1 MQLKRLIINGFK
13 SFADKTE
20 IDFVSGLT
28 GIVGPNGSGKS
39 NITEA
44 IRWALGEQSAKSL
57 RGERMGDVIFAGTD
71 TRPALNRAAVTMTFD
86 NHDGYLKN
94 QPDEVSV
101 TRRLYRDGTSEF
113 LLNGQDVRLKDI
125 VDLFMDSGLGRESFS
140 FISQGRVEAIFN
152 SKPEER
158 RGIIEEAAGVYKYK
172 QQKTKAERELANN
185 DDNLA
190 RINDIIVE
198 LKHQVEPLREQ
209 ASLAKDY
216 QQQSGE
222 YHQIHQTLLALE
234 IEQLATEQEKTQGE
248 AKVTKETIAAL
259 TAKVK
264 DLEDQ
269 SERLSAVDRQFENQL
284 NQLNDQVL
292 SRSMKLENLSGEAN
306 LSSERSA
313 NAETT
318 LADLK
323 ERLARAQQALTEA
336 NQRLK
341 ELKTKTTAAAEKEQA
356 IKQELAQQ
364 KQANQDPAKLNQQV
378 EVAQNHY
385 IDLLKSQADNKNAQA
400 ALQKDQQL
408 AASQNAAHDRRI
420 YELSKHA
427 QDQEAKVTA
436 LLTQQQQLQAEV
448 DEQQTAVEQAKT
460 DRDLLQQQRAAQQ
473 EAYQDELATYQ
484 RSRAR
489 YETLS
494 ELNDD
499 YAGFYNGVRVVLKHK
514 DQLPGVI
521 GAVAELLEVPTTYQ
535 QAFDLALGSNL
546 QAIVTRDE
554 AAAQRAIS
562 LLKQQRAGRA
572 TFLPAAVMR
581 PRELPS
587 AVLQLVEGAE
597 GFLGTGL
604 QLAQYPADLAHV
616 MANLLGSVLMVDT
629 LPHAIVIANT
639 THHRYRIV
647 TTAGDIL
654 NPGGSLT
661 GGQVKQGRQ
670 ASPLARSQE
679 ARHLKVQLQTLV
691 ETLKAKQADLTA
703 LTKKE
708 NVAQA
713 AWQTASQQAQ
723 ALTAKLTTITSQHTA
738 QAETL
743 RQAQRQ
749 LAAAQQ
755 ADTAQADLSAK
766 LTELQHQGKKL
777 VQDIAEAQATIENAK
792 AAVAA
797 ATASSTQHA
806 ATVNALKTKLAVTTN
821 DLQTLNDQQ
830 RQWQTQARDAQAQ
843 ATDLQQRIEHITATA
858 EETAAEKASRTA
870 TIANLQT
877 ELKQLKADQTKLTQQ
892 KAENR
897 GKLSQISARIT
908 TTYEQQHQAMATSEQ
923 QAVALNRVKLGLDA
937 RLNTLAEDYQLTY
950 EAAKEAVTADHAPI
964 PELKSKLKLLK
975 RGIDELGPV
984 NLNAI
989 DQFKEV
995 NERYEFLTK
1004 QQDDLLEAKQQL
1016 EETMHELDETVKTRF
1031 KDMFDQTNSAFEA
1044 IFPQMFGGGHAHLSL
1059 TNPDDLLATGIEI
1072 SAQPPGKKLTRLSL
1086 LSGGERA
1093 LTAIVL
1099 LFAILKVRPV
1109 PFSILDEVEASLD
1122 DVNVNRFGE
1131 FLRHYAS
1138 ATQFI
1143 VITHRHGTM
1152 VAANVLYGVTM
1163 QESGVSRIMAVSLDQ
1178 SQKEAIN

>member
-1 MQLKRLIINGFK
+1 MELKRLIINGFK

-71 TRPALNRAAVTMTFD
+71 SRPALNRAAVTMTFD
-86 NHDGYLKN
+86 NSDGYLKN
-94 QPDEVSV
+94 QPAEVSV

-113 LLNGQDVRLKDI
+113 LLNNQDVRLKDI

-216 QQQSGE
+216 QQQSAD
-222 YHQIHQTLLALE
+222 YHRIHQTLLALE
-234 IEQLATEQEKTQGE
+234 IEQLAAEQEKTQGE
-248 AKVTKETIAAL
+248 AKVTKATIAAL

-264 DLEDQ
+264 DLEHQ
-269 SERLSAVDRQFENQL
+269 SEQLSAVDHQYEEQL
-284 NQLNDQVL
+284 NHLNDQVL

-313 NAETT
+313 NAATT

-323 ERLARAQQALTEA
+323 ERLTHTQQSLTEA
-336 NQRLK
+336 NQRLADLAK
-341 ELKTKTTAAAEKEQA
+341 QAKTAQAKQLELKTQ
-356 IKQELAQQ
+356 LAQQ
-364 KQANQDPAKLNQQV
+364 KQASQDPAAINRQLETV
-378 EVAQNHY
+378 QNHY
-385 IDLLKSQADNKNAQA
+385 IDLLKAQADNKNAQA

-420 YELSKHA
+420 YELSKQA
-427 QDQEAKVTA
+427 QDQEAKVNT
-436 LLTQQQQLQAEV
+436 LLNQQQQLQTKV
-448 DEQQTAVEQAKT
+448 N
-460 DRDLLQQQRAAQQ
+460 QQQAAAEEAKDKLTQIQKVRTDQQ
-473 EAYQDELATYQ
+473 RTYQDEMATYQ
-484 RSRAR
+484 RARAR

-494 ELNDD
+494 ELNED

-514 DQLPGVI
+514 ASLPGVI
-521 GAVAELLEVPTTYQ
+521 GAVAELLEVPSAYQ

-572 TFLPAAVMR
+572 TFLPVAVMR

-604 QLAQYPADLAHV
+604 QLAQYPADLKAV
-616 MANLLGSVLMVDT
+616 MANLLGSVLIVDT

-670 ASPLARSQE
+670 ASPLARNQE
-679 ARHLKVQLQTLV
+679 ARHLKTQLQDLV
-691 ETLKAKQADLTA
+691 ADLKQKQADLTT
-703 LTKKE
+703 LTKQE
-708 NVAQA
+708 NAAQE
-713 AWQTASQQAQ
+713 AWQTATAQAQ
-723 ALTAKLTTITSQHTA
+723 TLAADLTAITSQHNA

-755 ADTAQADLSAK
+755 ANTAQADLSTKLADLHQAGQKIAK
-766 LTELQHQGKKL
+766 E
-777 VQDIAEAQATIENAK
+777 IADAQAKIDQLKE

-797 ATASSTQHA
+797 ADSSSKQA
-806 ATVNALKTKLAVTTN
+806 AAVNGLKTKLAVIAN
-821 DLQTLNDQQ
+821 DLQTLHDQQ
-830 RQWQTQARDAQAQ
+830 QQWQAQ
-843 ATDLQQRIEHITATA
+843 ATDAQTQSTELQQRIAHITATA
-858 EETAAEKASRTA
+858 KETAAEKESRTA
-870 TIANLQT
+870 TIASLKK
-877 ELKQLKADQTKLTQQ
+877 ELTQLKADQTKLTQE
-892 KAENR
+892 KAANR
-897 GKLSQISARIT
+897 GKLSDISARIT
-908 TTYEQQHQAMATSEQ
+908 TTYDQQHQAMATSEQ
-923 QAVALNRVKLGLDA
+923 QAVALNRVKLGLDS

-950 EAAKEAVTADHAPI
+950 EAAKAAVAANHAPI

-1004 QQDDLLEAKQQL
+1004 QQDDLLAAKQQL
-1016 EETMHELDETVKTRF
+1016 VATMHELDETVKTRF
-1031 KDMFDQTNSAFEA
+1031 KAMFDQTNSAFEA

-1059 TNPDDLLATGIEI
+1059 TNPDDLLTTGIEI

-1178 SQKEAIN
+1178 SQKEATS

>member
-1 MQLKRLIINGFK
+1 MELKRLIINGFK

-71 TRPALNRAAVTMTFD
+71 SRPALNRAAVTMTFD
-86 NHDGYLKN
+86 NSDGYLKN
-94 QPDEVSV
+94 QPAEVSV

-113 LLNGQDVRLKDI
+113 LLNNQDVRLKDI

-172 QQKTKAERELANN
+172 QQKTKAERELASN

-216 QQQSGE
+216 QQQTAD
-222 YHQIHQTLLALE
+222 YKKIHQTLLALE
-234 IEQLATEQEKTQGE
+234 IEQLAAEQEKTQGE
-248 AKVTKETIAAL
+248 ARVTKATIAAL

-264 DLEDQ
+264 DLENQ
-269 SERLSAVDRQFENQL
+269 SEQLSAVDHQHEERL

-313 NAETT
+313 NAAAA

-323 ERLARAQQALTEA
+323 DRLTHAQQALAEA
-336 NQRLK
+336 NQRLAD
-341 ELKTKTTAAAEKEQA
+341 LTKQLDASQKKQQDLKEQ
-356 IKQELAQQ
+356 LAQQ
-364 KQANQDPAKLNQQV
+364 KQASQDPAALNRQLESV
-378 EVAQNHY
+378 QNHY
-385 IDLLKSQADNKNAQA
+385 IDLLKTQADNKNAQA

-420 YELSKHA
+420 YELSKQA
-427 QDQEAKVTA
+427 QDQEAKVNT
-436 LLTQQQQLQAEV
+436 LLSQQQKLQAKAET
-448 DEQQTAVEQAKT
+448 QQTAVEEAKT
-460 DRDLLQQQRAAQQ
+460 KLNQLQQNRSAQQ
-473 EAYQDELATYQ
+473 QTYQDEMATYQ
-484 RSRAR
+484 RARAR

-494 ELNDD
+494 ELNED

-514 DQLPGVI
+514 ATLPGVI
-521 GAVAELLEVPTTYQ
+521 GAVAELLEVPTAYQ

-587 AVLQLVEGAE
+587 AVLQLVKGAD

-604 QLAQYPADLAHV
+604 QLAQYPADLKSV
-616 MANLLGSVLMVDT
+616 MANLLGSVLIVDT
-629 LPHAIVIANT
+629 LPHAITIANT

-670 ASPLARSQE
+670 ASPLARNQE
-679 ARHLKVQLQTLV
+679 ARHLKTQLQELV
-691 ETLKAKQADLTA
+691 EDLKKKQTALTELTKQENTAQTAWQDAQAQSQALAADLTA
-703 LTKKE
+703 
-708 NVAQA
+708 
-713 AWQTASQQAQ
+713 
-723 ALTAKLTTITSQHTA
+723 ITSQHTA

-743 RQAQRQ
+743 RQARRQ

-755 ADTAQADLSAK
+755 ANTAQADLSAK
-766 LTELQHQGKKL
+766 MTELHQAGKKIAR
-777 VQDIAEAQATIENAK
+777 DIEEAQAEIEQLK
-792 AAVAA
+792 AAAA
-797 ATASSTQHA
+797 AA
-806 ATVNALKTKLAVTTN
+806 ADSRSKQAAAENALKTKLAVVTN
-821 DLQTLNDQQ
+821 DLQTLHDQHQ
-830 RQWQTQARDAQAQ
+830 QWQTQARDANEQI
-843 ATDLQQRIEHITATA
+843 TELQQRIEHITATA
-858 EETAAEKASRTA
+858 KETAAEKASRTA
-870 TIANLQT
+870 TIAKLQE
-877 ELKQLKADQTKLTQQ
+877 ELKQLKAEQTKVTQT
-892 KAENR
+892 KAANR
-897 GKLSQISARIT
+897 GKLSEISARIT

-950 EAAKEAVTADHAPI
+950 EAAKAAVAPDHAPI

-989 DQFKEV
+989 EQFKEV
-995 NERYEFLTK
+995 NQRYEFLTK
-1004 QQDDLLEAKQQL
+1004 QQDDLLAAKQQL

-1031 KDMFDQTNSAFEA
+1031 KNMFDQTNSAFEA

-1059 TNPDDLLATGIEI
+1059 TDPDDLLATGIEI

-1178 SQKEAIN
+1178 SQKEATS